1 MAEQNQRAE
10 ITEAEYDAQS
20 HTAVARQQTIK
31 QSADCDVKM
40 RRAQIDTEIARE
52 RAIARQAGVIEKE
65 SQQKLVVVKVAEQQE
80 ERTRIEIRIEEEE
93 AKKNAMIE
101 QGKVE
106 VAEIDARRIAVI
118 AAGKVKVAEETA
130 RMIGVEA
137 QGRSTA
143 ELVVAENEAKAEIA
157 SADGQAKATLA
168 VGEAGA
174 NATRMKGEAVAAS
187 LSAKLEA
194 ETSAIVR
201 KYKEMG
207 QAGVLSELFPYLP
220 AIAGAIS
227 EPLCQTDKM
236 TFITSD
242 GSSGTKATNEVC
254 TMLAQV
260 PEAVETVSGI
270 NLKGVMKNMVERE
283 ARGAPPRGA

>member
-1 MAEQNQRAE
+1 M
-10 ITEAEYDAQS
+10 
-20 HTAVARQQTIK
+20 
-31 QSADCDVKM
+31 
-40 RRAQIDTEIARE
+40 
-52 RAIARQAGVIEKE
+52 
-65 SQQKLVVVKVAEQQE
+65 
-80 ERTRIEIRIEEEE
+80 EEEE

-130 RMIGVEA
+130 RMIG
-137 QGRSTA
+137 
-143 ELVVAENEAKAEIA
+143 
-157 SADGQAKATLA
+157 
-168 VGEAGA
+168 
-174 NATRMKGEAVAAS
+174 EAVAAS

-207 QAGVLSELFPYLP
+207 QAGVLSELFPHLP
-220 AIAGAIS
+220 AIAGSIS
-227 EPLCQTDKM
+227 APLAQTDRM

-242 GSSGTKATNEVC
+242 GSSATKVTNEVC
-254 TMLAQV
+254 TVLAQV
-260 PEAVETVSGI
+260 PEAVESISGI

-283 ARGAPPRGA
+283 GGISGSSGTTV